1 MSTLDDYK
9 NKWCKHRPV
18 VASED
23 RYDLKSF
30 KNMIRIRIKK
40 QNNRIFGYFW
50 TAFALQNI
58 FYGLL
63 CYVMIRY
70 GSDLLIFVIS
80 LAGILITIPF
90 TVYMMKRYKQL
101 AVNKLNRDSNA
112 SIYEYIN
119 RQRDL
124 LLDFFK
130 FKKAYEWILIPF
142 STAIGVALVFDLFV
156 PGGVL
161 ASLETAIFLF
171 LLTVASCFFAIRS
184 ENRKYFIQPLDHL
197 EAILDE
203 FQDEG

>member
-9 NKWCKHRPV
+9 KIWCKNNPI
-18 VASED
+18 VASEGN
-23 RYDLKSF
+23 YDLKSF

-70 GSDLLIFVIS
+70 GSDLLIFVLS
-80 LAGILITIPF
+80 LAGVLITIPF

-112 SIYEYIN
+112 SIYEYIS

-142 STAIGVALVFDLFV
+142 STAIGIVLVFDLFL

-161 ASLETAIFLF
+161 ASPEVAIILF
-171 LLTVASCFFAIRS
+171 MLTLASCYFAISS
-184 ENRKYFIQPLDHL
+184 ENKKYFIQPLDDL
-197 EAILDE
+197 QAILDE
-203 FQDEG
+203 FQDEA

>member
-9 NKWCKHRPV
+9 KKWCKNSPF

-23 RYDLKSF
+23 TYDLKSF
-30 KNMIRIRIKK
+30 KNMIRMRIKK
-40 QNNRIFGYFW
+40 QNNRIFRYFW
-50 TAFALQNI
+50 TTFALQNLL
-58 FYGLL
+58 YGLL
-63 CYVMIRY
+63 CFVMIRY
-70 GSDLLIFVIS
+70 GSDLPIFICCV
-80 LAGILITIPF
+80 AGVLITVPF

-130 FKKAYEWILIPF
+130 FKKVYELILIPV
-142 STAIGVALVFDLFV
+142 STAIGVALVFDLFF

-161 ASLETAIFLF
+161 ASLEVAIILF
-171 LLTVASCFFAIRS
+171 MLTLIGCFFAIRS
-184 ENRKYFIQPLDHL
+184 ENKKYFIQPLDDL
-197 EAILDE
+197 QSILDE
-203 FQDEG
+203 FQDEA